1 MQMDVLEALTLVTGS
16 YNVVFHR
23 YSICEERAVP
33 FDNVSFDGGLRKW
46 CLPDFDEGV
55 YLFHRFSQLPQ
66 KQIIR
71 YIDMFGCRYL
81 MFCYADDGEQ
91 QLLIMGPYLSEP
103 NSREFT
109 SAIQKE
115 LGWDARMGDSLLEY
129 RSSVPVVLDEQAF
142 VRMVRRIGALLRGQ
156 EQALPFGEQ
165 IEHPSPGTPV
175 SREEQYEQAMAASMI
190 EQRYQKEN
198 EWLDAMLT
206 GNLDKMT
213 AAMRELA
220 RFQLP
225 GRFQSL
231 RGAQSIAIILN
242 TLCRKNI
249 ERAGVHPAF
258 IDQIARGFTGRI
270 DSCVTEQE
278 VRAIQREIPKEYC
291 LAVNRYAVQGVSPL
305 IRAVISETL
314 LQIDSA
320 ISLCE
325 LAEKV
330 GVRESY
336 LSARFKEEMGC
347 SFGCWLRE
355 KRLERAKQLLER
367 ENLSIAQ
374 VAEQVGI
381 LDVSYFIR
389 IFRKETGVTPGQ
401 YRKTKLHLSEKSGE
415 I

>member
-16 YNVVFHR
+16 YNVAFHR
-23 YSICEERAVP
+23 YHLSEERAVP

-55 YLFHRFSQLPQ
+55 YLFDRLLQLPQ
-66 KQIIR
+66 EQVVR
-71 YIDMFGCRYL
+71 FLDMFGCRYL
-81 MFCYADDGEQ
+81 IFCCAVDGER
-91 QLLIMGPYLSEP
+91 QLLTMGPYVAES
-103 NSREFT
+103 NSREVTF
-109 SAIQKE
+109 AIQKE
-115 LGWDARMGDSLLEY
+115 LGWDSRMGESLLEY

-142 VRMVRRIGALLRGQ
+142 VRIVRRIGALLCGQ
-156 EQALPFGEQ
+156 EQALPFVEQ
-165 IEHPSPGTPV
+165 VEHPSPGTPV

-231 RGAQSIAIILN
+231 RGAQNIAIILN

-314 LQIDSA
+314 LRIDSA

>member
-1 MQMDVLEALTLVTGS
+1 
-16 YNVVFHR
+16 
-23 YSICEERAVP
+23 
-33 FDNVSFDGGLRKW
+33 
-46 CLPDFDEGV
+46 
-55 YLFHRFSQLPQ
+55 
-66 KQIIR
+66 
-71 YIDMFGCRYL
+71 
-81 MFCYADDGEQ
+81 
-91 QLLIMGPYLSEP
+91 
-103 NSREFT
+103 
-109 SAIQKE
+109 
-115 LGWDARMGDSLLEY
+115 
-129 RSSVPVVLDEQAF
+129 
-142 VRMVRRIGALLRGQ
+142 
-156 EQALPFGEQ
+156 
-165 IEHPSPGTPV
+165 
-175 SREEQYEQAMAASMI
+175 MI

-231 RGAQSIAIILN
+231 RGAQNIAIILN

>member
-1 MQMDVLEALTLVTGS
+1 MQMYVLEALTLVTGS

-46 CLPDFDEGV
+46 CLPDFDESV
-55 YLFHRFSQLPQ
+55 YLFDRLLQLPQ
-66 KQIIR
+66 EQIVR
-71 YIDMFGCRYL
+71 FLDMFGCRYL

-91 QLLIMGPYLSEP
+91 QLLIMGTISFRAQFTGIHFRNSEG
-103 NSREFT
+103 T
-109 SAIQKE
+109 
-115 LGWDARMGDSLLEY
+115 GWDARMGDSLLEY
-129 RSSVPVVLDEQAF
+129 RSSVPVVLDKQAF
-142 VRMVRRIGALLRGQ
+142 VRMVRRIGALLCGQ

-278 VRAIQREIPKEYC
+278 VRVIQREIPKEYC

-347 SFGCWLRE
+347 SFGCWLRGKKAGTGKTAVGE
-355 KRLERAKQLLER
+355 KI
-367 ENLSIAQ
+367 S
-374 VAEQVGI
+374 
-381 LDVSYFIR
+381 VSLR
-389 IFRKETGVTPGQ
+389 
-401 YRKTKLHLSEKSGE
+401 
-415 I
+415 